1 VIAELDRHGDRTFLD
16 GIENRLGGHTDDSLA
31 WLEKARSGGDA

>member
-16 GIENRLGGHTDDSLA
+16 GIEHRLGGHTDVALA
-31 WLEKARSGGDA
+31 WLAQARSGGA